1 MIFHRLLLSSN
12 NKIPFRPIITF
23 PVNQEELFEFD
34 LIEATSFEDSGGSG
48 IHRSTQ
54 WQVATDEEFLNIV
67 SNTGTQDEFL
77 TSIPVSEFNI
87 EMLNTY
93 YVRVRYFDAETVS
106 DWSDEVLFNT
116 NLFEMPLNNW
126 ADSIFDALTFGFQV

>member
-12 NKIPFRPIITF
+12 KKIPFRPIITF